1 MTFASVAEW
10 LMDNIAYVVFFS
22 VLTAVVL
29 DVIIRSRGERDRD
42 AWAAI
47 RTSVVAGF
55 SYAVA
60 KSAVS
65 QLLMFA
71 VALHVHDRYG
81 IFELSAT
88 VWWTWIVLFVSRDF
102 VYYWVHRAEH
112 RFAGLWASHMIH
124 HSSREFSFTTAVRMP
139 WMEALYKPV
148 LYLWAPLMGFH
159 PAAAAVYGGLVLMIG
174 QVQHT
179 ELWGRMPRME
189 RFFVTPSVHR
199 VHHGSN
205 EQYLDK
211 NYGSML
217 TIWDHLFGTFEPEV
231 ERVRYGLTGD
241 KSVTNVREALV
252 GGYGTLLDDVRAAS
266 TMSDRAGVVLARPS

>member
-1 MTFASVAEW
+1 MNFASVAEW

-252 GGYGTLLDDVRAAS
+252 GGYDTLLDDVRAAS

>member
-1 MTFASVAEW
+1 MNFAEVADW
-10 LMDNIAYVVFFS
+10 LMDYVAYLVVAS
-22 VLTAVVL
+22 VFAAVIL
-29 DVIIRSRGERDRD
+29 DVVIGHRKRRDS
-42 AWAAI
+42 ATWAAI
-47 RTSVVAGF
+47 RTSVFAGF

-60 KSAVS
+60 KGVVS
-65 QLLMFA
+65 KLLMFA

-81 IFELSAT
+81 VFELSAT

-148 LYLWAPLMGFH
+148 LYLWAPLLGFH

-179 ELWGRMPRME
+179 ELGRRVPTLE
-189 RFFVTPSVHR
+189 RVLVTPSVHR

-205 EQYLDK
+205 PQYLDK

-217 TIWDHLFGTFEPEV
+217 TAWDHLFGTFEPEV
-231 ERVRYGLTGD
+231 EDVRYGLTGD
-241 KSVTNVREALV
+241 KSVQNVREALV
-252 GGYGTLLDDVRAAS
+252 GGYDTLFDDVRAAP
-266 TMSDRAGVVLARPS
+266 TLGDRAGVVLARPS

>member
-55 SYAVA
+55 SYVVA

-252 GGYGTLLDDVRAAS
+252 GGYDTLLDDVRAAS
-266 TMSDRAGVVLARPS
+266 TMCVRPRR

>member
-231 ERVRYGLTGD
+231 ESVRYGLTGD

-252 GGYGTLLDDVRAAS
+252 GGYDTLLDDVRAAS